1 MVLSLITRQFRII
14 LKCKSLS
21 ESGYSGN
28 DIAKKIG
35 TAPFV
40 ANAGVRQSRN
50 FGYDTLKRALNKCI
64 ETDYSI
70 KSGALDAVSGIE
82 ILIADGVA
90 F

>member
-1 MVLSLITRQFRII
+1 M
-14 LKCKSLS
+14 
-21 ESGYSGN
+21 
-28 DIAKKIG
+28 
-35 TAPFV
+35 

-50 FGYDTLKRALNKCI
+50 FSYDTFKRALNKCI